1 MTALERYEHKNTLES
16 RDTMENAWSLAQRIC
31 NTEFVPKG
39 LRGSAEKVLAALLLG
54 QEKGIGAMTALQ
66 HIDVI
71 EGKAVSNSELKQA
84 LAQSAGARIRVV
96 ESSATRC
103 VIHAWPAGEGGEPTV
118 VTWTIDDAK
127 QAGLTGKDN
136 WRKYPK
142 RMLFRRASA
151 DATAMVAAAAIVGLP
166 PSIDEL
172 EDDAYITA
180 QAAPDA
186 AARRTVARRKPD
198 APQQPVAAATASV
211 EPLPSFDDDVTE
223 AEIVEEAPAR
233 RGVNHNWDR
242 PAEPAD
248 DDGALP
254 LEQPTGDLATDKQI
268 RMLSALFN
276 GQNMDEDQIDALILE
291 ASASRTTSR
300 KELTRTEASALIDQL
315 KQATA

>member
-1 MTALERYEHKNTLES
+1 MTAIERYEHKNTLES

-84 LAQSAGARIRVV
+84 LAQSAGARIRVM

-118 VTWTIDDAK
+118 VTWTIEDAK
-127 QAGLTGKDN
+127 QAALTGKDN

-151 DATAMVAAAAIVGLP
+151 DATAMVAAAAIVGIP
-166 PSIDEL
+166 PSVDEI
-172 EDDAYITA
+172 EDDAYTAA
-180 QAAPDA
+180 QAAPEA
-186 AARRTVARRKPD
+186 TSRRTVARRKPEPPAEPPAART
-198 APQQPVAAATASV
+198 APV

-223 AEIVEEAPAR
+223 AEIVEEQPAR
-233 RGVNHNWDR
+233 RGVNHDWSK
-242 PAEPAD
+242 PADEPAD
-248 DDGALP
+248 DALP
-254 LEQPTGDLATDKQI
+254 LEQPDPNLATTQQV

-276 GQNMDEDQIDALILE
+276 GRGMDEDQIDALVLE

-300 KELTRTEASALIDQL
+300 KELTKQEASALIDQL
-315 KQATA
+315 KSTA

>member
-84 LAQSAGARIRVV
+84 LAQSSGARIRVM

-118 VTWTIDDAK
+118 VTWTIEDAK

-151 DATAMVAAAAIVGLP
+151 DATAMVAAAAIVGIP
-166 PSIDEL
+166 PSVDEI
-172 EDDAYITA
+172 EDDAYIAA
-180 QAAPDA
+180 QTTPEAAT
-186 AARRTVARRKPD
+186 RRTVARRRPEP
-198 APQQPVAAATASV
+198 AAEPPAAHTAAA

-223 AEIVEEAPAR
+223 AEIVEDTPAR
-233 RGVNHNWDR
+233 RGVTHNWDR
-242 PAEPAD
+242 PTDTSETSDPD
-248 DDGALP
+248 
-254 LEQPTGDLATDKQI
+254 TATTKQI
-268 RMLSALFN
+268 NKLSILFN
-276 GQNMDEDQIDALILE
+276 RQGWDEDTIDAYLTNLT
-291 ASASRTTSR
+291 AGRTTSR
-300 KELTRTEASALIDQL
+300 KDLTKQEASNAIEELE
-315 KQATA
+315 AAS

>member
-84 LAQSAGARIRVV
+84 LAQSSGARIRVM

-118 VTWTIDDAK
+118 VTWTIEDAK

-151 DATAMVAAAAIVGLP
+151 DATAMVAAAAIVGIP
-166 PSIDEL
+166 PSVDEI
-172 EDDAYITA
+172 EDDAYIAA
-180 QAAPDA
+180 QTTPEAAT
-186 AARRTVARRKPD
+186 RRTVARRRPEP
-198 APQQPVAAATASV
+198 AAEPPAAHTAAA

-223 AEIVEEAPAR
+223 AEIVEDTPPR
-233 RGVNHNWDR
+233 RGVTHNWDR
-242 PAEPAD
+242 PTDTSETSDPD
-248 DDGALP
+248 
-254 LEQPTGDLATDKQI
+254 TATTKQI
-268 RMLSALFN
+268 NKLSILFN
-276 GQNMDEDQIDALILE
+276 RQGWDEDTIDAYLTNLT
-291 ASASRTTSR
+291 AGRTTSR
-300 KELTRTEASALIDQL
+300 KDLTKQEASNAIEELE
-315 KQATA
+315 AAS

>member
-1 MTALERYEHKNTLES
+1 MTAIERYEHKNTLES

-84 LAQSAGARIRVV
+84 LAQSAGARIRVM

-118 VTWTIDDAK
+118 VTWTIEDAK

-166 PSIDEL
+166 PSVDEI
-172 EDDAYITA
+172 EDDAYTAA
-180 QAAPDA
+180 QAAPEA
-186 AARRTVARRKPD
+186 TSRRTVARRKPEPPAEPPAART
-198 APQQPVAAATASV
+198 APV

-223 AEIVEEAPAR
+223 AEIVEEQPAR
-233 RGVNHNWDR
+233 RGVNHDWSK
-242 PAEPAD
+242 PADEPAGD
-248 DDGALP
+248 ALP
-254 LEQPTGDLATDKQI
+254 LEQPDPNLATTQQV

-276 GQNMDEDQIDALILE
+276 GKGMDEDQIDALVLE
-291 ASASRTTSR
+291 ASGSRTTSR
-300 KELTRTEASALIDQL
+300 KELTKQEASTLIDQL
-315 KQATA
+315 KGTA